1 MGNYRELLVYTA
13 QLDPELQAHINS
25 SKVFEG
31 VSSHI
36 QNDVISSIAYSLS
49 EIIKDEVRIRG
60 GVLEDVLEDTF
71 SSPCLGLEASSP
83 WPWPRSLRSSKIA
96 LSSAREQHYFLNH

>member
-60 GVLEDVLEDTF
+60 GVLEDVL
-71 SSPCLGLEASSP
+71 GLEDVLENTLSSP
-83 WPWPRSLRSSKIA
+83 WPWPRSLKSLALASKP
-96 LSSAREQHYFLNH
+96 

>member
-1 MGNYRELLVYTA
+1 MGNYCELLVYTA

-60 GVLEDVLEDTF
+60 GVLEDVL
-71 SSPCLGLEASSP
+71 GLEVLG
-83 WPWPRSLRSSKIA
+83 PRKLPCPRLEDSTI
-96 LSSAREQHYFLNH
+96 F